1 MRAAA
6 YYFLH
11 ARNARG
17 TPVDAVARFH
27 LGNGARL
34 EQINFLGDASEKG
47 IEQAHG
53 MMVNYLYDLDY
64 IERNHEAYAQNRAIA
79 ASSASEAD
87 GARRARRACAAG
99 LRQSHSRSLLQ

>member
-1 MRAAA
+1 MALGNLDIDGWWQQPDLVESVKEPLMRAAA

-47 IEQAHG
+47 IAQALRHDG
-53 MMVNYLYDLDY
+53 ELPLRSRLY
-64 IERNHEAYAQNRAIA
+64 RA
-79 ASSASEAD
+79 
-87 GARRARRACAAG
+87 
-99 LRQSHSRSLLQ
+99 